1 MANGKSRLNLGA
13 IIGATVTGVVVI
25 AVLVYLLARRRR
37 RKKQASPTIDP
48 FFALVARPNGKH
60 RRGFTRVGDSIY
72 SPTSDKTRSDI
83 ESREDLAG
91 DGVALGVP
99 GQQLEWV
106 LRPTQDPP
114 PGYNVCL

>member
-1 MANGKSRLNLGA
+1 
-13 IIGATVTGVVVI
+13 
-25 AVLVYLLARRRR
+25 
-37 RKKQASPTIDP
+37 
-48 FFALVARPNGKH
+48 
-60 RRGFTRVGDSIY
+60 VGDSIY
-72 SPTSDKTRSDI
+72 SPTSDTTPSVRRSDI
-83 ESREDLAG
+83 ESREDLVG